1 MESCDN
7 CNGECKHLSDCLDL
21 IYNDMLQRCN
31 INYKTDNK
39 TTPEHT
45 YEQTNNGLGEGIKFE
60 RIRRCTGYLSG
71 DYQTRFNNAKRAE
84 VEDRIAS
91 NKYSRV
97 EQYHEVNN
105 E

>member
-7 CNGECKHLSDCLDL
+7 CNENCKYTKEC
-21 IYNDMLQRCN
+21 
-31 INYKTDNK
+31 
-39 TTPEHT
+39 
-45 YEQTNNGLGEGIKFE
+45 LGEGVMFE

-91 NKYSRV
+91 NKYTRV